1 MTDIDLSEYTRDGD
15 GSRRLRGYLARPDGE
30 GPWPGV
36 VVLHEVFGVDEEMRR
51 HTDRLAGLGYLA
63 LLPDL
68 YSDGGMLRCVARTMR
83 AVSTG
88 HGRAFT
94 DISAARSWLLAQ
106 PDCTGRI
113 GVVGFCMGGGFAI
126 AAAPEF
132 DAAAPNYGLMP
143 PDLAA
148 AVRGTCPTV
157 ASYAARDR
165 MLRGAASRLERALN
179 AEGVPNDVKEYPAAG
194 HSFMN
199 VGPARPAALRVV
211 LRAMGTGPHP
221 ESAADAWRRIE
232 AFFGEHLRAQRT
244 DGDSCGG
251 GGVPL

>member
-1 MTDIDLSEYTRDGD
+1 LTDIDLSAHTRDGD
-15 GSRRLRGYLARPDGE
+15 GSRHLRGYLARPDGE
-30 GPWPGV
+30 GPWPGA
-36 VVLHEVFGVDEEMRR
+36 VVLHEVFGADAEMRR
-51 HTDRLAGLGYLA
+51 HTDRLARLGYLA

-68 YSDGGMLRCVARTMR
+68 YSEGGMLRCVARTMR

-88 HGRAFT
+88 HGRAFA
-94 DISAARSWLLAQ
+94 DISAARSWLLEQ

-165 MLRGAASRLERALN
+165 MLRGAAARLEQALD
-179 AEGVPNDVKEYPAAG
+179 AEGVPNDVKEYPEAG

-199 VGPARPAALRVV
+199 TTPPRPRVLGVV
-211 LRAMGTGPHP
+211 LGAMGTGPHP

-232 AFFGEHLRAQRT
+232 AFFDEHLRR
-244 DGDSCGG
+244 GG
-251 GGVPL
+251 TRGADPGERA

>member
-1 MTDIDLSEYTRDGD
+1 MTDIDLSAYASDGG
-15 GSRRLRGYLARPDGE
+15 GSSHLSGYLARPDGE

-36 VVLHEVFGVDEEMRR
+36 VVLHEVFGVDDEMRR
-51 HTDRLAGLGYLA
+51 HADHLAGLGYLA

-68 YSDGGMLRCVARTMR
+68 YSDGGPLRCVARTMR

-88 HGRAFT
+88 HGRAFA
-94 DISAARSWLLAQ
+94 DIAAARSWLLAR
-106 PDCTGRI
+106 PECTGRI

-165 MLRGAASRLERALN
+165 MLKGAATRLARALD
-179 AEGVPNDVKEYPAAG
+179 AEGVPHDVKEYPAAG

-199 VGPARPAALRVV
+199 TGPAGPRALRVL

-232 AFFGEHLRAQRT
+232 AFFAEHLGTERG
-244 DGDSCGG
+244 GDAHGEGAGSR
-251 GGVPL
+251 